1 MSSGID
7 TRVVQIQ
14 FDNREFQRNVQQTI
28 DSLERLNR
36 TLEGRGSGKGLSNIS
51 DAVNSADFGRI
62 SSGVDAIKDRFSTL
76 GIVGMTVIQRL
87 TNAGI
92 DMAVKIG
99 GSIKKVGDQIAQG
112 GFVRAQNLEQAKF
125 LLEGLGADVEAVMK
139 DVDWA
144 VTGTAY
150 GLDEAAKS
158 AAIFYTSGVS
168 EGDKMRTSLRAIAGA
183 AAMTGRGF
191 TDIADVFQDAA
202 AKGSIMT
209 MEIQRLQQQGVK
221 ADKYLLDFIND
232 VVDGGK
238 KTQDVADDVKQSVMD
253 LTNGTKLSLED
264 LTEDRKGLLSKGAI
278 SFDIF
283 AAAMDN
289 AFGEHAQEAN
299 KTFSGSLANMQTAL
313 KRLGEA
319 FITPGMQAAIPLFN
333 SLQSIIKEFAND
345 LIKTYNT
352 VEFFTN
358 TVNSASESIVGFIN
372 KVSEV
377 GIINDLAR
385 ITDSAIRI
393 MAKAIGIMSESIQ
406 KAFPKATLENAAKLI
421 SRIRESI
428 SRFKTSG
435 DSLDKFKESFERFL
449 EIIKQIGGP
458 LVKVFKTIGSIIKSQ
473 FGNSVEI
480 ILNLSDAFSRIL
492 GVALLAINGILKH
505 LSKPI
510 DYVMNAFVRL
520 SDGINKGFSRGGAVK
535 VMELFGKAIDKVAE
549 LIGKAFD
556 KILQYVSLFTEGSKG
571 ILSNIHSVTDA
582 LGLVGV
588 IFSGGFFIKAF
599 KTFKGFFDDFGT
611 GISDILES
619 IASIP
624 DKIGETI
631 DSLTEA
637 LKTMQKQVS
646 GKIIKDIATGVL
658 LLAIA
663 LKILS
668 TIDMAGLGRGLGAM
682 TVLLGESIGALAILM
697 KMLDSDK
704 LMKNVKSLSKL
715 QTVTTQLIKL
725 GAALLIMAVALKIL
739 STLDPQGLAIGLA
752 ALTGILGAVLG
763 FVIALDKFGGKK
775 MAGKFQGVTEGL
787 MGLALA
793 LLVLSAAVKVLSSMN
808 ISELAKG
815 LGSVIVLLGAI
826 MGFIIGISKLAAGGT
841 KGMVTAGI
849 GMIAIATALNILA
862 PALERMG
869 SLDMPTIG
877 KGLLAI
883 SGALIAMA
891 GASMIT
897 SAVGAAG
904 ILAMTMAVAALALV
918 IERIGSLDIKTIA
931 LGLGT
936 LIAAIVSLAG
946 VSLLLEAAIVPML
959 ALSGAMLLISASIAI
974 LGAGLI
980 MIGAGLASIAA
991 GVMACAAV
999 WQTAAMMMA
1008 NTVQIMISAIIN
1020 MLPQIAIALAES
1032 FVTFLEQIAELAP
1045 RFTEAATTI
1054 IHSLLEAVEKNLP
1067 DIVAAG
1073 IRLIINFLHGME
1085 EAIPR
1090 IAGSVANII
1099 SGFLNALADK
1109 MPEIIDAGFNLVI
1122 SFIEGLAQGIR
1133 DNKKRFAKAIEDLCM
1148 AGLEAF
1154 LAFFGIASPSRVM
1167 AEQGANLV
1175 EGLRQGIQGAGDIGG
1190 LLIKAVSSGLDK
1202 IKGEITKYAGKGK
1215 DLVAGIGKGI
1225 KDKAGD
1231 IKDKITDAV
1240 TKAKN
1245 KIADSG
1251 VVSKWK
1257 SAGRSLSEGVASGIR
1272 NGLSSVISATGAI
1285 ADRALSHFRSK
1296 LKVNSPSKV
1305 FAAEAVCIPEGVA
1318 LGINKGSRFVT
1329 KAVGKMSDEA
1339 VNAMSEAVS
1348 KSYDIFGDDNFNP
1361 TITPVLDLSQVRKD
1375 SEGLG
1380 SMFGTETVSLASSFN
1395 QSDIQNI
1402 QNNNLMNQLLMK
1414 MDRLLNTDT
1423 RSKPTNITNT
1433 FTVNGNDN
1441 PEEFVNTFIRTLDRE
1456 MQMRAV

>member
-1 MSSGID
+1 MSSAVD

-14 FDNREFQRNVQQTI
+14 FDNKEFERNVQQTI
-28 DSLERLNR
+28 DSLERLNKA
-36 TLEGRGSGKGLSNIS
+36 LEGGSGKGLGNIS
-51 DAVNSADFGRI
+51 DAINGADFSRI

-92 DMAVKIG
+92 DMAAKIG
-99 GSIKKVGDQIAQG
+99 AGIKKVGDQISQG

-125 LLEGLGADVEAVMK
+125 LLEGLGADVVKVME

-158 AAIFYTSGVS
+158 AAIFYTSGVT
-168 EGDKMRTSLRAIAGA
+168 EGEKMRTSLRAIAGA
-183 AAMTGRGF
+183 AAMTGRSYS
-191 TDIADVFQDAA
+191 DIADVFQDAA

-232 VVDGGK
+232 VVAGGE
-238 KTQDVADDVKQSVMD
+238 KTKDVAEDVKKSVMD

-319 FITPGMQAAIPLFN
+319 FITPGMKAAIPLFN
-333 SLQSIIKEFAND
+333 GLQSIIKEFSNY
-345 LIKTYNT
+345 LIKTYHT
-352 VEFFTN
+352 VEFFTRAI
-358 TVNSASESIVGFIN
+358 NSVSDAVVSFIN
-372 KVSEV
+372 KASEL
-377 GIINDLAR
+377 GIIKDLAR
-385 ITDSAIRI
+385 ITDSTIRI
-393 MAKAIGIMSESIQ
+393 MAKAVGIISDSI
-406 KAFPKATLENAAKLI
+406 KAAFPTATLENVAKII
-421 SRIRESI
+421 SRIHEAIFRFQTTAGSLD
-428 SRFKTSG
+428 RFK
-435 DSLDKFKESFERFL
+435 EVFERFL
-449 EIIKQIGGP
+449 VIVKQIGGP
-458 LVKVFKTIGSIIKSQ
+458 FIKVFKTLGHIIKSQ
-473 FGNSVEI
+473 FGNAVDI

-520 SDGINKGFSRGGAVK
+520 SDGINKGFSKGGAVK
-535 VMELFGKAIDKVAE
+535 IMQLFGKAVDKAAE
-549 LIGKAFD
+549 LIGKAFN
-556 KILQYVSLFTEGSKG
+556 KVLQYISLFTEGSKNV
-571 ILSNIHSVTDA
+571 LSNVHSVADA

-588 IFSGGFFIKAF
+588 VFSGGFIVKAI
-599 KTFKGFFDDFGT
+599 KTFKDFFDDFGT
-611 GISDILES
+611 GIANIFDS

-624 DKIGETI
+624 DRINETLE
-631 DSLTEA
+631 SLTDA

-646 GKIIKDIATGVL
+646 GKLIKDIAIGVL

-668 TIDMAGLGRGLGAM
+668 TIDIEGLGKGLGAI
-682 TVLLGESIGALAILM
+682 TLLLGESLGALALLM

-725 GAALLIMAVALKIL
+725 GAALLIMAIALKIL
-739 STLDPQGLAIGLA
+739 STIDPQGLAVGLIGL
-752 ALTGILGAVLG
+752 TVILGAILG

-775 MAGKFQGVTEGL
+775 MAGKFNGVTEGL

-793 LLVLSAAVKVLSSMN
+793 LLVLAAAVKVLSTMN
-808 ISELAKG
+808 ITELAKG
-815 LGSVIVLLGAI
+815 LSSVIVLLGAI

-891 GASMIT
+891 GASMFT
-897 SAVGAAG
+897 SGIGAAG
-904 ILAMTMAVAALALV
+904 ILTMTVAISALALV
-918 IERIGSLDIKTIA
+918 IERVGKLDIRTIA

-936 LIAAIVSLAG
+936 LIAAILSLAG
-946 VSLLLEAAIVPML
+946 VSLLLSAAIVPML
-959 ALSGAMLLISASIAI
+959 ALSGAMMLLSVSIAI

-980 MIGAGLASIAA
+980 MIGAGLASIAG
-991 GVMACAAV
+991 GVVSCAAV
-999 WQTAAMMMA
+999 WETATMMMA
-1008 NTVQIMISAIIN
+1008 NAFQILITAIIN

-1032 FVTFLEQIAELAP
+1032 FVSFLEQLAELSG
-1045 RFTEAATTI
+1045 RFTEAVTTL
-1054 IHSLLEAVEKNLP
+1054 IHSLLEAVEKNGP
-1067 DIVAAG
+1067 DIIACG
-1073 IRLIINFLHGME
+1073 IRLILKFLEGME
-1085 EAIPR
+1085 EAMPR
-1090 IAGSVANII
+1090 MTSAAVGVITGFINGVAER
-1099 SGFLNALADK
+1099 
-1109 MPEIIDAGFNLVI
+1109 MPDIIDSGINLII

-1133 DNKKRFAKAIEDLCM
+1133 NNKERFATAIRDLCL

-1154 LAFFGIASPSRVM
+1154 LAFFGIASPSKVM
-1167 AEQGANLV
+1167 EDQGVNLI
-1175 EGLRQGIQGAGDIGG
+1175 EGLIAGISNNASRVGEALIEGLKNLPGQIGAFVGKMRSSGKQLIGNFISGLGNKKDEIKTKFTEGVESAKKKLQGSSLYSVGKNLIQGFLNG
-1190 LLIKAVSSGLDK
+1190 LNAL
-1202 IKGEITKYAGKGK
+1202 KGK
-1215 DLVAGIGKGI
+1215 VTSFWNWLC
-1225 KDKAGD
+1225 DKASD
-1231 IKDKITDAV
+1231 IMRK
-1240 TKAKN
+1240 KN
-1245 KIADSG
+1245 
-1251 VVSKWK
+1251 
-1257 SAGRSLSEGVASGIR
+1257 E
-1272 NGLSSVISATGAI
+1272 IS
-1285 ADRALSHFRSK
+1285 
-1296 LKVNSPSKV
+1296 SPSKLYYRYGKYIMQGLIKGLDELKEKPV
-1305 FAAEAVCIPEGVA
+1305 NTLEALSEQ
-1318 LGINKGSRFVT
+1318 
-1329 KAVGKMSDEA
+1329 MSSIDF
-1339 VNAMSEAVS
+1339 SLS
-1348 KSYDIFGDDNFNP
+1348 DIGDP
-1361 TITPVLDLSQVRKD
+1361 TITPVLDLSEVERD
-1375 SEGLG
+1375 SSRIG
-1380 SMFGTETVSLASSFN
+1380 SMFGNESISLASSIGQN
-1395 QSDIQNI
+1395 DIQNI
-1402 QNNNLMNQLLMK
+1402 QNNNLMNQLLTK
-1414 MDRLLNTDT
+1414 MDRMLNTNN
-1423 RSKPTNITNT
+1423 SNPVKISNT